1 MAQHKNLFNWF
12 WLLAIVCAL
21 VVYAIAPVLVP
32 LVAAILLAYLINPM
46 VVFCQKWVKSRLLA
60 LSLLLGLLLLVLAV
74 LSIWVLPKIWRQ
86 GASLIEQM
94 PAAWAWLNQFLHK
107 ASDLLGVGYQLMPF
121 SELKAQLLNVATQ
134 YIGLGQA
141 GSVVGFIA
149 HSGAGVISAVGM
161 AVLTVVMTCYL
172 LLDWERFVAQL
183 FTVVPLPWQGEV
195 ASVSAQCHQVVGAF
209 MRGQLMVMLLLS
221 IFYAV
226 CLQVMGLKVGFL
238 IGVLTGVL
246 AIVPYLGA
254 LVSVALALVAV
265 LLQFGFAWLPL
276 SLLVIIY
283 MVGHV
288 LEGYVLQPLLLG
300 DKIGLSPVAVV
311 MAVLIGGHLAG
322 IVGMFIALPLAAV
335 LVVIIKHLYQH
346 YQQSHFYTGK

>member
-1 MAQHKNLFNWF
+1 
-12 WLLAIVCAL
+12 
-21 VVYAIAPVLVP
+21 
-32 LVAAILLAYLINPM
+32 
-46 VVFCQKWVKSRLLA
+46 
-60 LSLLLGLLLLVLAV
+60 
-74 LSIWVLPKIWRQ
+74 
-86 GASLIEQM
+86 M
-94 PAAWAWLNQFLHK
+94 PAAWAWLNQLLHK

-183 FTVVPLPWQGEV
+183 FKVVPLPWQGEV

-346 YQQSHFYTGK
+346 YQHSHFYTGK